1 MADQDEVTLRQAD
14 GDALR
19 VSHQGTLQAEHC
31 GTLRVQGDAK
41 ADALQL
47 RVGAEL
53 VHATP
58 PDRPLVHMM
67 LWDDERQVSGR
78 LKVSGDPA
86 APLHAKLHH
95 SFDNEHRQ
103 FHRVDTSLAT
113 PVHHA
118 LQMRTPLQVRFCNT
132 WQIASDYSLEIRLG
146 DNRVISVHLTGA
158 TIAKPLPCPD
168 DTNCGGPI
176 VTHPL
181 YP

>member
-1 MADQDEVTLRQAD
+1 MADQEEVTLRQAE

-19 VSHQGTLQAEHC
+19 VTHQGA
-31 GTLRVQGDAK
+31 LRVHGDAK
-41 ADALQL
+41 ADAMQH

-78 LKVSGDPA
+78 LTISGDAA
-86 APLHAKLHH
+86 APVHAKLHH

-103 FHRVDTSLAT
+103 VHRIDTTLAA

-146 DNRVISVHLTGA
+146 DNRVIGVHLTGA
-158 TIAKPLPCPD
+158 TIAKPLPCD
-168 DTNCGGPI
+168 DADACAEPVI
-176 VTHPL
+176 THPMH
-181 YP
+181 P

>member
-1 MADQDEVTLRQAD
+1 MADQEEVTLRQAE

-19 VSHQGTLQAEHC
+19 VSHEGRLYAQHHGTLAVH
-31 GTLRVQGDAK
+31 GDAK
-41 ADALQL
+41 AEPLQH

-78 LKVSGDPA
+78 VTISGDPA
-86 APLHAKLHH
+86 APVHAKLHH
-95 SFDNEHRQ
+95 SFDNDHRQ
-103 FHRVDTSLAT
+103 THRIETTLAA

-146 DNRVISVHLTGA
+146 DNRVIGVHLTGA
-158 TIAKPLPCPD
+158 TVAKPLPCPD
-168 DTNCGGPI
+168 DNGCAEPVI
-176 VTHPL
+176 THPMH
-181 YP
+181 P

>member
-1 MADQDEVTLRQAD
+1 MADQEEVTLRQAE

-19 VSHQGTLQAEHC
+19 VKHEGQLHASHC
-31 GTLRVQGDAK
+31 GALQVHGDAK
-41 ADALQL
+41 ADPLQH

-53 VHATP
+53 VHVTP

-78 LKVSGDPA
+78 VTISGDA
-86 APLHAKLHH
+86 SAPVHAKLHH

-103 FHRVDTSLAT
+103 VHRIDSSLAA

-146 DNRVISVHLTGA
+146 DNRVIGVHLTGA

-168 DTNCGGPI
+168 NEGCAEPVI
-176 VTHPL
+176 THPMH
-181 YP
+181 P

>member
-1 MADQDEVTLRQAD
+1 MADQEEVTLRQAE

-19 VSHQGTLQAEHC
+19 VTHQGTLQHQ

-41 ADALQL
+41 ADALQH
-47 RVGAEL
+47 RAEI

-78 LKVSGDPA
+78 LTISGDPA
-86 APLHAKLHH
+86 APLQATLNHR
-95 SFDNEHRQ
+95 FDNEHRQ
-103 FHRVDTSLAT
+103 VHRMETSLAA

-146 DNRVISVHLTGA
+146 DNRVIGVHLTGA

-168 DTNCGGPI
+168 DNCAEPVI
-176 VTHPL
+176 THPMH
-181 YP
+181 P